1 MTAVNSSSETTP
13 VARLVYQSAVEELIP
28 LTISM
33 MGQQAQQDIQG
44 SSEAAL
50 RTVFG

>member
-1 MTAVNSSSETTP
+1 MTAVSRSSETTP

-28 LTISM
+28 LTIARI
-33 MGQQAQQDIQG
+33 GQQAQQGIQG
-44 SSEAAL
+44 SSEVAL